1 MLQVTFGGR
10 LFLLIPNIRSTVL
23 CHLCLSTRH
32 GFGLAVLA
40 IFERLFG
47 KLKGNF
53 VIVVGLGRSYKP
65 MPFLS
70 YFSLIVTN
78 KNVPAKWNF
87 TFAWFLFIRVYILY
101 TFFFTF
107 CTRETFILRTLLRY
121 SQLKGQ
127 FKSQTRNLRKN

>member
-78 KNVPAKWNF
+78 KSEVKF
-87 TFAWFLFIRVYILY
+87 YLCMISVHTRVYFIHLLHILY
-101 TFFFTF
+101 TRDLHF
-107 CTRETFILRTLLRY
+107 EDFIKIFSIKR
-121 SQLKGQ
+121 SV
-127 FKSQTRNLRKN
+127 